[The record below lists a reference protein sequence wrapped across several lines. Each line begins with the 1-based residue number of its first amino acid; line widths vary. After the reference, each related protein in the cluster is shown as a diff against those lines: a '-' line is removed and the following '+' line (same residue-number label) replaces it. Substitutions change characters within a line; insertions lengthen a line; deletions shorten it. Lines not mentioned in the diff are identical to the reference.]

1 MRLINGKE
9 ISEIIVNEL
18 RNDVDNFKN
27 QQITPTINIFQI
39 GDVAASSIYVRNK
52 KRLCDK
58 IGVNCNIIKLEE
70 QVGENELIKLI
81 NDSNNDKN
89 INGILVQLPLPSHI
103 NENKIIESISP
114 IKDVDCFNELN
125 VGKLWSAKNKF
136 NGIMPCTPYGVIQML
151 KRSNIDIVGKN
162 VTIIGRSNIVGKPL
176 AALFLLEGAT
186 PTICHSKTTNLASIC
201 ANADILVPCLGKA
214 KFITKEFTNPN
225 QVIIDVGINRD
236 ESGKICGDVD
246 FENVKDY
253 VKAIS
258 PVPGGVGPMTIAM
271 LLNNLLIA
279 TKLQNEAINS

>member
-125 VGKLWSAKNKF
+125 VGKL
-136 NGIMPCTPYGVIQML
+136 
-151 KRSNIDIVGKN
+151 
-162 VTIIGRSNIVGKPL
+162 
-176 AALFLLEGAT
+176 
-186 PTICHSKTTNLASIC
+186 
-201 ANADILVPCLGKA
+201 
-214 KFITKEFTNPN
+214 
-225 QVIIDVGINRD
+225 
-236 ESGKICGDVD
+236 
-246 FENVKDY
+246 
-253 VKAIS
+253 
-258 PVPGGVGPMTIAM
+258 
-271 LLNNLLIA
+271 
-279 TKLQNEAINS
+279 